1 MTSTQDATGA
11 PVAKAT
17 MMIRRPAADVFAA
30 FVDPAITTKFWFS
43 RGSEPL
49 RPGGTAQW
57 FWDWY
62 GVSTTVRVLDF
73 EPGARLRMEWG
84 DAARKTVVEWTFTA
98 LSPERTYVRVVESG
112 FQGDDKAVVASALD
126 STGGFNLT
134 LAGAK
139 AWLEHGVQL
148 GLVPD
153 HVPED
158 AHHLA

>member
-1 MTSTQDATGA
+1 MSSTQDMQGA

-17 MMIRRPAADVFAA
+17 MMIRRPAAEVFAA

-62 GVSTTVRVLDF
+62 GVSANVKVLDF
-73 EPGARLRMEWG
+73 EPGARLRIEWG
-84 DAARKTVVEWTFTA
+84 DTGEMTTAEWTFTA

-112 FQGDDKAVVASALD
+112 FRGDDKAVVARALG
-126 STGGFNLT
+126 STEGFNLV

-139 AWLEHGVQL
+139 AWLEHGIQL
-148 GLVPD
+148 ALVPD
-153 HVPED
+153 HFPED
-158 AHHLA
+158 ARHLG